1 MFRPVLRNKWSRNL
15 DKWMREGND
24 EDWGNIKDGES
35 YKTST
40 YYTNKNGVESKKSI
54 TSKTKFENGVPL
66 TETTEEYE
74 FPDGNK

>member
-1 MFRPVLRNKWSRNL
+1 
-15 DKWMREGND
+15 MREGND
-24 EDWGNIKDGES
+24 EDWGNVKDGES